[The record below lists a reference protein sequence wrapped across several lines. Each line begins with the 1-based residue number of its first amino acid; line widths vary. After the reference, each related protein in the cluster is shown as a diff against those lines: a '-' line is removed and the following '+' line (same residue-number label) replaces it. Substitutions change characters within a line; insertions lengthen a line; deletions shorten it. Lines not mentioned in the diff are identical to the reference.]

1 MKLRLLLHILRAQ
14 RGDVRW
20 LEADLS
26 AEMTPVD
33 RAWFAAAVRMMML
46 APEPEPELVQADDL
60 QAGVSHIPRE
70 SQATA

>member
-33 RAWFAAAVRMMML
+33 RAWFAAAVWMMML
-46 APEPEPELVQADDL
+46 APEPELVQADDL

>member
-33 RAWFAAAVRMMML
+33 RASFAAVMRVRKL
-46 APEPEPELVQADDL
+46 APEPELVQADDL